1 VRICLC
7 RLAHQAQ
14 ETEMKIIRWLINVV
28 CAITISMV
36 FLYFSISM
44 AILAFIVMGGL
55 TPGQPMYF
63 DANTP
68 TLWQV
73 LGFQL
78 TCMAIMASCFFLRAK
93 IGQKNDFKFLK
104 KN

>member
-1 VRICLC
+1 
-7 RLAHQAQ
+7 
-14 ETEMKIIRWLINVV
+14 MKTMRWLVNVV

-44 AILAFIVMGGL
+44 AILAFIVMGDL

-63 DANTP
+63 DATTP

-73 LGFQL
+73 LAFQL
-78 TCMAIMASCFFLRAK
+78 ICMAIMASCFFLPAK
-93 IGQKNDFKFLK
+93 IGQKNDFNFLR

>member
-1 VRICLC
+1 
-7 RLAHQAQ
+7 
-14 ETEMKIIRWLINVV
+14 MKTIRWLVNVG
-28 CAITISMV
+28 CAITIVMV
-36 FLYFSISM
+36 FLYFSISL
-44 AILAFIVMGGL
+44 AILAFIVMGDL

-73 LGFQL
+73 MAFQL
-78 TCMAIMASCFFLRAK
+78 ICMAIMASGFFLRSK
-93 IGQKNDFKFLK
+93 IGQKNDFKFLR